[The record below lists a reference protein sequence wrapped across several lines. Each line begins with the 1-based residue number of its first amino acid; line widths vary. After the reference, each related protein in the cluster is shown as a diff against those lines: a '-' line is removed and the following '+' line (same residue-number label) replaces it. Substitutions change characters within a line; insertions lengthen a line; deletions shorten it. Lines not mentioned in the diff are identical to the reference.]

1 MRGAATAGTDLSTG
15 LSLLAKTRF
24 RVCWAMYFPPMSIPS
39 TAGLQKMATPVHSCL
54 VLCPATLCTGLQLV
68 LIISEQIQCP
78 FDVQLVE
85 HVQWIPQGRLPYGDL
100 VPENKNTGTRI
111 GKTMYPLSLRS
122 RTTTKKIQLFL
133 LLWSPKNHQ
142 LITHSNNINH
152 DPITKS
158 GFTVQPQ
165 QKIGL
170 FHNVYMFSDIVM
182 LMKIPPKSINTD
194 YISSF

>member
-1 MRGAATAGTDLSTG
+1 MDKIKVYSSNLYVPTRRLHPVSLWEILRHCLPVVYMLSCVIERRRYCQDRPVDRSVALG
-15 LSLLAKTRF
+15 EDSLQSLLSYVF
-24 RVCWAMYFPPMSIPS
+24 SSNEYSLYCWPPENGHS
-39 TAGLQKMATPVHSCL
+39 PVHSCL

-78 FDVQLVE
+78 FDVRLVE

-133 LLWSPKNHQ
+133 LL
-142 LITHSNNINH
+142 
-152 DPITKS
+152 
-158 GFTVQPQ
+158 
-165 QKIGL
+165 
-170 FHNVYMFSDIVM
+170 
-182 LMKIPPKSINTD
+182 
-194 YISSF
+194 